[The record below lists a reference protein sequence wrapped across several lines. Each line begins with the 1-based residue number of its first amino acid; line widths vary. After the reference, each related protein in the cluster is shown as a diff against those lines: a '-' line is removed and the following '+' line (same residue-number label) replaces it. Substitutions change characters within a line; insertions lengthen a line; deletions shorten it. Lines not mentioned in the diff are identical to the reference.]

1 MQKINKDEILNH
13 PAFARANKFLKD
25 KVMSIVHNYS
35 QKERSIEN
43 NHNMVAEMCKLH
55 MDIIASFDQTDLEAL
70 KSKDNNLSILN
81 NYLALRQLSE
91 TQLGGVLQGS
101 WGVSK
106 SVVDSDEFKIKIGH
120 SESNIA
126 KTEILKFITTI

>member
-126 KTEILKFITTI
+126 KTEILKFIMEN

>member
-70 KSKDNNLSILN
+70 KSKDNNLFILN

-126 KTEILKFITTI
+126 KTEILKFITTE

>member
-13 PAFARANKFLKD
+13 PAFAKANKFLKD

-91 TQLGGVLQGS
+91 TQLGVVLQ
-101 WGVSK
+101 
-106 SVVDSDEFKIKIGH
+106 
-120 SESNIA
+120 
-126 KTEILKFITTI
+126 

>member
-126 KTEILKFITTI
+126 KTEILKFITTE

>member
-1 MQKINKDEILNH
+1 MQKIVKEEVLNH
-13 PAFARANKFLKD
+13 PDFAKANTFLKG
-25 KVMSIVHNYS
+25 KVMSIVHKYS

-55 MDIIASFDQTDLEAL
+55 MDVIASFDQTDLEAL
-70 KSKDNNLSILN
+70 KSKENNLAILN

-101 WGVSK
+101 WGISK
-106 SVVDSDEFKIKIGH
+106 TVVDSDMFKIKIGQ
-120 SESNIA
+120 SKTVCKKKVSNND
-126 KTEILKFITTI
+126 